1 MKSSRFSQETIRNTG
16 GKKGN
21 RSYGKENDFRDNRN
35 SLPKNKHL
43 YEDTGLVN
51 VLQKQ
56 KGGLE
61 DFRDWKDL
69 RPLRHLTRLAFL
81 EFRLAVQAKSLFSAT
96 ILALDLRKGLLI
108 EA

>member
-1 MKSSRFSQETIRNTG
+1 MKSSRFSQETIHNTG

-21 RSYGKENDFRDNRN
+21 KSYGKGKDFRDNRN
-35 SLPKNKHL
+35 SLPKNNHL
-43 YEDTGLVN
+43 YDDTGLVN

-56 KGGLE
+56 KVGLE

-81 EFRLAVQAKSLFSAT
+81 ESRLAVQAKSLFSAT
-96 ILALDLRKGLLI
+96 ILALDLKKGLLI